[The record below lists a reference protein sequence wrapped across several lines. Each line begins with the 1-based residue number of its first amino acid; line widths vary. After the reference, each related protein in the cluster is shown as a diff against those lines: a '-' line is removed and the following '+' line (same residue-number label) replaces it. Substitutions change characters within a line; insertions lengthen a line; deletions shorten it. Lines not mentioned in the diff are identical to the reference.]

1 MPIGSAKNQ
10 TFDIRSIVDWDSLD
24 DWTQTQLLDVANHCL
39 RHGWQLSHIS
49 EGQSRVLN
57 PIVSVWKVSVNSTK
71 EMKSLWIITGDLP
84 IDSVPADNV
93 ANAREAI
100 LAFSR
105 KFIRRA
111 QALKQDNENFAI
123 EEKTKMQRLVKA
135 AADLL
140 VLYHESNLWA
150 ESAD

>member
-1 MPIGSAKNQ
+1 MAIGSAKNQ

-24 DWTQTQLLDVANHCL
+24 GWTQKQLLDVANYCI

-49 EGQSRVLN
+49 EGQSRVLK
-57 PIVSVWKVSVNSTK
+57 PIVSVWKVSVNSAQ
-71 EMKSLWIITGDLP
+71 EMKSLWVINGDLP
-84 IDSVPADNV
+84 IDTVPADHV
-93 ANAREAI
+93 TNAREAI

-111 QALKQDNENFAI
+111 QALKQDKENLATD
-123 EEKTKMQRLVKA
+123 EKTKMQRLVKA

-150 ESAD
+150 EPAD